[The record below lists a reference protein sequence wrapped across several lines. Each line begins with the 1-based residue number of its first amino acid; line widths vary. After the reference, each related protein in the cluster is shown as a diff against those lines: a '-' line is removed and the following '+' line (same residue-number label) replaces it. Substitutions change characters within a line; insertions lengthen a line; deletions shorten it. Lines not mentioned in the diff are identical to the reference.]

1 MTIDDPLDR
10 REDVTSPEY
19 PLPVKVNTFSVLG
32 LSFDNFVMNN
42 KLARRTL
49 LVNLQLIVSFD
60 KLVGPGLFLEQI
72 SSYHMWGPTLVLIN
86 PSENCSKTANRVQTP

>member
-42 KLARRTL
+42 KLARRTRQSS
-49 LVNLQLIVSFD
+49 VNRFIRQISWPWFIFRTD
-60 KLVGPGLFLEQI
+60 KLLPRVG
-72 SSYHMWGPTLVLIN
+72 
-86 PSENCSKTANRVQTP
+86 ANFSVN